1 MNKEQLL
8 KEFDKRQK
16 ELRDEFIA
24 KLKNDKKEFEL
35 TYPRDDSDIY
45 FISNVDAEICF
56 ARFYSSNETDRCAF
70 EHGLYFKTK
79 EEAGQRLKE
88 RKLLLKLRQWA
99 RMKNGKWALDW
110 TNRGNHKF
118 TIYYDGL
125 YDVLSTYP
133 TDVVNNLSI
142 LPAFKTRKIA
152 EECIE
157 LFGDEIKEV
166 FIRNSQI

>member
-1 MNKEQLL
+1 MNNEELL
-8 KEFDKRQK
+8 KEFDKRQR

-24 KLKNDKKEFEL
+24 RLEDDKKEFKL
-35 TYPRDDSDIY
+35 TYPRDDGDIY

-99 RMKNGKWALDW
+99 KMKNGNWKPDWENDEYKFYLWYDSQYNDLDAGD
-110 TNRGNHKF
+110 TRFSNRFNR
-118 TIYYDGL
+118 
-125 YDVLSTYP
+125 
-133 TDVVNNLSI
+133 
-142 LPAFKTRKIA
+142 LPYFKSREIA
-152 EECIE
+152 EECID

-166 FIRNSQI
+166 FIQNSQD